1 MGIFLM
7 RYLQGDNRSRTALF
21 TVPLDDPAD
30 LLKLDLYGYFQRIC
44 SSQRLEAECQRNVE
58 VMWLLVLL
66 APDFKTI
73 ADFRRDS
80 SPAFTATRLRFASLY
95 LLVMCLVSPNG
106 RGAPTPG
113 SIPPLSLPTGLSR
126 SRAAAELALILLSG
140 EGFMSWRVSCKY
152 PSNRHKTSARGHPT
166 CARTGKKG

>member
-7 RYLQGDNRSRTALF
+7 RYLQGDNHSRTALF
-21 TVPLDDPAD
+21 PVPLDDPTD
-30 LLKLDLYGYFQRIC
+30 LLKLYLYGYFQRIR

-73 ADFRRDS
+73 ADFRRDN
-80 SPAFTATRLRFASLY
+80 SPAFTAARLRFASLY
-95 LLVMCLVSPNG
+95 LLVMCLVSPNR

-140 EGFMSWRVSCKY
+140 EGFMSWRVSCKS

>member
-7 RYLQGDNRSRTALF
+7 RYLQGENRSRTALF
-21 TVPLDDPAD
+21 PVPLDDPAD
-30 LLKLDLYGYFQRIC
+30 LLKLDLYGYFQRIG

-73 ADFRRDS
+73 ADFRRDN

-106 RGAPTPG
+106 RGAP
-113 SIPPLSLPTGLSR
+113 PPRINPATQPADGPFKVKSC
-126 SRAAAELALILLSG
+126 SRA
-140 EGFMSWRVSCKY
+140 
-152 PSNRHKTSARGHPT
+152 
-166 CARTGKKG
+166 CAHFVKW